1 MDTRRVSCVFLALLI
16 LYCTL
21 VNGRDRKMEKFYMD
35 PGSYLEIDDT
45 MVEQLW
51 TKCRLDLMQIKETV
65 ESFDLY
71 FPEEMSITYK
81 ETNSVAW
88 SAAKLNLQKA
98 ISVLPLQMKK
108 TLFHC
113 LEVHNVPLR
122 VSEEVGISK
131 NLYSKYAG
139 FQFGRRVASRR
150 SLGVMLLQD
159 LSPTPSPSPSSAT
172 TPAPAPGQATTLLN
186 VELLKDPVPTPY
198 ASPARAPMPV
208 HTPAFSEFLD
218 VKLLD
223 EGISSTLSPAPAVA
237 VTPEFLDVKLL
248 DEGGISSTL
257 SPAPAPAP
265 AVAVT
270 PSSSAPKPS
279 PREAADSPT
288 KSSAKGPAKPFFPPD
303 FISDTQSAIAASPH
317 IPSDAPPKKQSKQKE
332 VSIAVGLA
340 AAGTFVLAAIL
351 CFCFFK
357 CRKRTDSRHPQ
368 KDDKPLLILNN
379 NSSGDSAQKPGLKNS
394 DNVDEVQGLPIQNP
408 SGSSLASNNSA
419 ALPPP
424 PGRDDAPPPP
434 PPPGPPPPPPPR
446 ARPPPPP
453 KGSMLPPRSK
463 QQPSIKQKGSL
474 AAAGSSVSGD
484 GPDAEGD
491 GDAPKTKLKPFFWD
505 KLMANPDHSMVW
517 HQIKSGSFQCDE
529 EMIENLFGYAA
540 PDKNKT
546 DNKKEW
552 TPQDPGSH
560 FIKLIDPKKA
570 QNLSIL
576 LRALNLTTEEVV
588 DALQEGTELP
598 SELLQTLLKMA
609 PTADEELKLRL
620 YNGEL
625 STLGPAERFLKVLI
639 GIPFAFKR
647 MDSLLLMN
655 SLQEELP
662 SIKESLAT
670 LEVACKEVRNNR
682 LFLKLLEAVLKT
694 GNRMNVGTYRGGAQ
708 AFKLDTLLKLS
719 DVKGADGKTTLLH
732 FVVQEIIRSEGL
744 RAARNARENLSV
756 CSVKS
761 EDLVEDSPHETED
774 DFRSLGLQVVS
785 GLSSELEN
793 VRKASVVD
801 GDGLKS
807 TVAKLGQSLVK
818 SKEFLNREMKDLEED
833 SGFHRT
839 LKSFVERAEADIT
852 SLLEEEKRIS
862 DLVKNTGDYF
872 HGNAGKEEALH
883 LFVIVRDFLVIL
895 DKVCN
900 EVRQSIK
907 TPATTS
913 KTKESSSAPPP
924 STELHQSASP
934 DIRQRL
940 FPAIVGRRM
949 DDSDSSSDD
958 ESPSP

>member
-1 MDTRRVSCVFLALLI
+1 MDTRRVCCVLLALLI

-21 VNGRDRKMEKFYMD
+21 VNGRDRKMEKFYVD
-35 PGSYLEIDDT
+35 PAAYLEIDDT

-51 TKCRLDLMQIKETV
+51 TKCRFDLMQIKETV
-65 ESFDLY
+65 ETFDLY
-71 FPEEMSITYK
+71 FLEEVSITYK
-81 ETNSVAW
+81 DTNSVAW
-88 SAAKLNLQKA
+88 SAAKLKLRKA
-98 ISVLPLQMKK
+98 ISVLPLRMKK

-113 LEVHNVPLR
+113 LEVHNVQFR

-131 NLYSKYAG
+131 NLYSKY
-139 FQFGRRVASRR
+139 FGSQLGQRVTSRR
-150 SLGVMLLQD
+150 SLGVKLFQD
-159 LSPTPSPSPSSAT
+159 LSPVPSPSPSSAT
-172 TPAPAPGQATTLLN
+172 TPAPGQATTFLN
-186 VELLKDPVPTPY
+186 VELLKDPASSLLLLLLKDPVSSPY
-198 ASPARAPMPV
+198 ASPARAPMSV
-208 HTPAFSEFLD
+208 HTPAFAEFLD

-223 EGISSTLSPAPAVA
+223 EGIPSTLSPAPAVA
-237 VTPEFLDVKLL
+237 VTP
-248 DEGGISSTL
+248 SSDAPKL
-257 SPAPAPAP
+257 SPQE
-265 AVAVT
+265 T
-270 PSSSAPKPS
+270 
-279 PREAADSPT
+279 ADSPA
-288 KSSAKGPAKPFFPPD
+288 KSPAKGPAKPFFPPD
-303 FISDTQSAIAASPH
+303 FDSDTQSSIAASPH
-317 IPSDAPPKKQSKQKE
+317 IPSDPPPKKQSKQKE
-332 VSIAVGLA
+332 VSLAVGLA
-340 AAGTFVLAAIL
+340 AAGIFVLAAVL

-357 CRKRTDSRHPQ
+357 Y
-368 KDDKPLLILNN
+368 
-379 NSSGDSAQKPGLKNS
+379 SAQKPGMKIS
-394 DNVDEVQGLPIQNP
+394 DNVDEVQGQPVQNP
-408 SGSSLASNNSA
+408 SGASLASNDSA

-424 PGRDDAPPPP
+424 PGRAAPPPP
-434 PPPGPPPPPPPR
+434 PPPGPPHPHHLV
-446 ARPPPPP
+446 
-453 KGSMLPPRSK
+453 K
-463 QQPSIKQKGSL
+463 QPSIKQKGSL
-474 AAAGSSVSGD
+474 AAAGNSASGD

-505 KLMANPDHSMVW
+505 KLLANPDHSMVW

-529 EMIENLFGYAA
+529 EMIENLFGFAA
-540 PDKNKT
+540 PDKYKT

-552 TPQDPGSH
+552 TPQDPASH
-560 FIKLIDPKKA
+560 FIKLIDPKKV

-625 STLGPAERFLKVLI
+625 STLGPAERFLKVLT

-655 SLQEELP
+655 SLQEEMP

-682 LFLKLLEAVLKT
+682 LFLKLLVAVLKT

-732 FVVQEIIRSEGL
+732 FVIQEIIRSEGL
-744 RAARNARENLSV
+744 RATRNARENLSI

-761 EDLVEDSPHETED
+761 EDLVEEAPHETED

-785 GLSSELEN
+785 GLSGELEN

-852 SLLEEEKRIS
+852 CLLEEEKRIS
-862 DLVKNTGDYF
+862 DLVK
-872 HGNAGKEEALH
+872 
-883 LFVIVRDFLVIL
+883 
-895 DKVCN
+895 
-900 EVRQSIK
+900 
-907 TPATTS
+907 
-913 KTKESSSAPPP
+913 
-924 STELHQSASP
+924 ST
-934 DIRQRL
+934 
-940 FPAIVGRRM
+940 
-949 DDSDSSSDD
+949 
-958 ESPSP
+958 

>member
-1 MDTRRVSCVFLALLI
+1 MDIRRVSCVLLALLI

-35 PGSYLEIDDT
+35 PAAYMEIDDT
-45 MVEQLW
+45 VVEHLW
-51 TKCRLDLMQIKETV
+51 TKCRFDLMRIKENV
-65 ESFDLY
+65 ETFDLY
-71 FPEEMSITYK
+71 FPEEMSITSK
-81 ETNSVAW
+81 DTNSVAW
-88 SAAKLNLQKA
+88 SAAKLNLRKA

-113 LEVHNVPLR
+113 LELHNVPFR

-131 NLYSKYAG
+131 NLYSKYSG
-139 FQFGRRVASRR
+139 SQFGRRVTSRR
-150 SLGVMLLQD
+150 SLGVKLFQD
-159 LSPTPSPSPSSAT
+159 LSPAPSPSPSSAT
-172 TPAPAPGQATTLLN
+172 TLAPAPDQATTFLN
-186 VELLKDPVPTPY
+186 VEGLEDPVPTPY
-198 ASPARAPMPV
+198 ASPARAPMPIL
-208 HTPAFSEFLD
+208 TSAFAEFLD

-223 EGISSTLSPAPAVA
+223 EGIPST
-237 VTPEFLDVKLL
+237 
-248 DEGGISSTL
+248 IS
-257 SPAPAPAP
+257 PAP

-270 PSSSAPKPS
+270 PSSDAPKLS
-279 PREAADSPT
+279 PQETADSPT
-288 KSSAKGPAKPFFPPD
+288 KSPAKGPAKPFFPPNFD
-303 FISDTQSAIAASPH
+303 SDTQSSIAASPQ
-317 IPSDAPPKKQSKQKE
+317 ITSDPPPKKQSKKKE
-332 VSIAVGLA
+332 VSLGVGLA
-340 AAGTFVLAAIL
+340 VAGTFVLAALL
-351 CFCFFK
+351 CFCFFM
-357 CRKRTDSRHPQ
+357 CRKRTDSRYLQ

-379 NSSGDSAQKPGLKNS
+379 NSSGDSAQKPGMKNS

-408 SGSSLASNNSA
+408 SGVSLA
-419 ALPPP
+419 
-424 PGRDDAPPPP
+424 RPP
-434 PPPGPPPPPPPR
+434 PPPGPPPPPR

-453 KGSMLPPRSK
+453 KGAMLPPRNK
-463 QQPSIKQKGSL
+463 QSSTKQKGSS
-474 AAAGSSVSGD
+474 AAAGNSSSGD

-540 PDKNKT
+540 PDKSKT

-552 TPQDPGSH
+552 TPQDPASH

-639 GIPFAFKR
+639 GVPFAFKR

-662 SIKESLAT
+662 GIKESLAT

-744 RAARNARENLSV
+744 RAARNARENLSI

-761 EDLVEDSPHETED
+761 EDLVEDAPNEAED

-785 GLSSELEN
+785 GLSGELKN

-839 LKSFVERAEADIT
+839 LKSFVEHAEADIT
-852 SLLEEEKRIS
+852 CLLEEEKRIS
-862 DLVKNTGDYF
+862 DLVKSTGDYF
-872 HGNAGKEEALH
+872 HGNAAKDEALH
-883 LFVIVRDFLVIL
+883 LFVIVRDFLIIL

-913 KTKESSSAPPP
+913 KIKESPSAPPP
-924 STELHQSASP
+924 TDLHPPASP

-949 DDSDSSSDD
+949 DDSSSDD